1 MIGKRRGPT
10 AQGAQSTPSR
20 GIPPPMTLADV
31 RDLLEAEVI
40 AGEHR
45 LSTPVTMGCG
55 ADLMSD
61 VLAYSKP
68 GSLLLT
74 GLTNTQVVR
83 TAEIADIVAI
93 CFVRGKRPGVDTVRL
108 ADSQELPLLRTTL
121 PMFESCG
128 RLYNHGLQGVSE
140 SKG

>member
-1 MIGKRRGPT
+1 MNGKRRGPT
-10 AQGAQSTPSR
+10 TQGAQSTASR
-20 GIPPPMTLADV
+20 GNPPSMTLADV
-31 RDLLEAEVI
+31 RDLLDAEVI

-45 LSTPVTMGCG
+45 LSTPLTMGCG

-93 CFVRGKRPGVDTVRL
+93 CFVRGKRPSVDTVRL
-108 ADSQELPLLRTTL
+108 ADSQQLPLLGTTL

-140 SKG
+140 SGG